1 MKLLKVLSASAVAAA
16 VASTLVVAAGA
27 EKAGLGF
34 QTANWLFRNNLEQSK
49 IYVCDT
55 NAEEGS
61 GEAVGDEYF
70 ARPGSFEDVTIDKD
84 GTYTAKLRYRG

>member
-34 QTANWLFRNNLEQSK
+34 QTANGCSETTLSRARFM
-49 IYVCDT
+49 
-55 NAEEGS
+55 
-61 GEAVGDEYF
+61 F
-70 ARPGSFEDVTIDKD
+70 ATQTLKSPVAR
-84 GTYTAKLRYRG
+84 L

>member
-55 NAEEGS
+55 NA
-61 GEAVGDEYF
+61 
-70 ARPGSFEDVTIDKD
+70 GSFMNSSSFS
-84 GTYTAKLRYRG
+84 

>member
-34 QTANWLFRNNLEQSK
+34 QTANWLFRNNLEDL
-49 IYVCDT
+49 C
-55 NAEEGS
+55 
-61 GEAVGDEYF
+61 
-70 ARPGSFEDVTIDKD
+70 
-84 GTYTAKLRYRG
+84 LRHKRRRR

>member
-34 QTANWLFRNNLEQSK
+34 QTAN
-49 IYVCDT
+49 
-55 NAEEGS
+55 
-61 GEAVGDEYF
+61 
-70 ARPGSFEDVTIDKD
+70 
-84 GTYTAKLRYRG
+84 

>member
-49 IYVCDT
+49 IM
-55 NAEEGS
+55 
-61 GEAVGDEYF
+61 F
-70 ARPGSFEDVTIDKD
+70 ATQTPKKVAAR
-84 GTYTAKLRYRG
+84 L

>member
-1 MKLLKVLSASAVAAA
+1 MKLLKVLSASAVAVT

-34 QTANWLFRNNLEQSK
+34 QTPNWLFRNSLEQSK

-55 NAEEGS
+55 DAEEPS

-70 ARPGSFEDVTIDKD
+70 ARPGSF
-84 GTYTAKLRYRG
+84 